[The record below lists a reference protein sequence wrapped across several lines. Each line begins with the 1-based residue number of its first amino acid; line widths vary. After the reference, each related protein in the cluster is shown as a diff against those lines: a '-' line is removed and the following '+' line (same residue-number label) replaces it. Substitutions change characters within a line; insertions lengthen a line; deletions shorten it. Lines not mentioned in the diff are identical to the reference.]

1 MAGNER
7 EGCIR
12 CGPCDGSG
20 LCRLLRGS
28 LSACAASCFGS
39 GVYAALDFHVGE
51 LRQAK
56 SGAVFG
62 KVKHLVAEPLMQ
74 PAVFLGDLAAIGGSD
89 AIENLAVIVFGPRG
103 LRQFGGETLQL
114 ARLRQ
119 VKVFWGNRA
128 AAVQKQ
134 QELGRADQG
143 ERAGVTGGKNMDAHM
158 MIGRK
163 LLTLPGFFRPT
174 KLWDLLIIN
183 HGRLVAALELKSQ
196 VGPSFGN
203 NFNNRTE
210 EALGTAIDL
219 WTAYREGAFG
229 EAPRPFVGWL
239 MLVEDAPSSRSPV
252 RDSSPHF
259 QVFPDFKSASY
270 LERYNIL
277 CRKLTQER
285 LYTTATVMASPR
297 TAADSGDFMDLS
309 ELTSLKTF
317 ITSFAGHIA
326 AEAAR

>member
-1 MAGNER
+1 M
-7 EGCIR
+7 
-12 CGPCDGSG
+12 
-20 LCRLLRGS
+20 
-28 LSACAASCFGS
+28 
-39 GVYAALDFHVGE
+39 
-51 LRQAK
+51 
-56 SGAVFG
+56 
-62 KVKHLVAEPLMQ
+62 PL
-74 PAVFLGDLAAIGGSD
+74 DLAD
-89 AIENLAVIVFGPRG
+89 YENKAREAVK
-103 LRQFGGETLQL
+103 L
-114 ARLRQ
+114 
-119 VKVFWGNRA
+119 FWGNRTA
-128 AAVQKQ
+128 AAEKQK
-134 QELGRADQG
+134 ELGRADQG
-143 ERAGVTGGKNMDAHM
+143 ERAGVTSGKNMDGFLTLIQDVIRANGLTDAHM

-183 HGRLVAALELKSQ
+183 NKRLVAALELKSQ

-210 EALGTAIDL
+210 EALGTATDL

-229 EAPRPFVGWL
+229 EAPRPFVGWF
-239 MLVEDAPSSRSPV
+239 MLVEDAPESRRVV

-259 QVFPDFKSASY
+259 DVMADFKNASY

-285 LYTTATVMASPR
+285 LYTTATIMASPR
-297 TAADSGDFMDLS
+297 TASDSGEFKEFSD
-309 ELTSLKTF
+309 LTSLKTF